1 MTPLTQT
8 SPASSRP
15 TSRNEQLR
23 KAFFRGD
30 ELGIDQPRYRQA
42 VRAFLDEL
50 LSSDI
55 REGDLTAR
63 ALRLSNDRVTARVLA
78 KAPGV
83 AAGIEEFSWLLGR
96 EGIEPTAQ
104 KRDGDLLGDG
114 DTLLEFS
121 GGRDD
126 LLALERVGLNL
137 LQRMSGIATLTRSY
151 QERVRRRNPEACV
164 VGTRKTP
171 WGLLDKRAL
180 HLGGGGTHR
189 LGLWDAILVKNNH
202 LALLANR
209 EEEAVPLAIDRA
221 WSSRNGAAFVEV
233 EVRSQESALAA
244 ARAFRRHQEAEP
256 NACPCLV
263 MLDHFSPADAAR
275 LVEALRRESLLERV
289 LVEVSGNIAENNLE
303 DYADCGA
310 DALSIGSL
318 THSAPVLDLCQRL

>member
-1 MTPLTQT
+1 
-8 SPASSRP
+8 
-15 TSRNEQLR
+15 
-23 KAFFRGD
+23 
-30 ELGIDQPRYRQA
+30 
-42 VRAFLDEL
+42 
-50 LSSDI
+50 LS
-55 REGDLTAR
+55 
-63 ALRLSNDRVTARVLA
+63 
-78 KAPGV
+78 
-83 AAGIEEFSWLLGR
+83 R
-96 EGIEPTAQ
+96 EGIESTLG

-114 DTLLEFS
+114 ETLLEFS

-151 QERVRRRNPEACV
+151 QERVRRHNPEALV

-189 LGLWDAILVKNNH
+189 LGLWDAILIKNNH

-221 WSSRNGAAFVEV
+221 WASRNGAAFVEV
-233 EVRSQESALAA
+233 EVRSQESALVA
-244 ARAFRRHQEAEP
+244 ARTFRRRQDTEP
-256 NACPCLV
+256 GACPCLV

-275 LVEALRRESLLERV
+275 LVETLRRENLLEHV
-289 LVEVSGNIAENNLE
+289 LIEASGNISESNLE
-303 DYADCGA
+303 DYADSGA

-318 THSAPVLDLCQRL
+318 THSALALDLCQRL

>member
-1 MTPLTQT
+1 M
-8 SPASSRP
+8 
-15 TSRNEQLR
+15 
-23 KAFFRGD
+23 
-30 ELGIDQPRYRQA
+30 DQPRYRQA
-42 VRAFLDEL
+42 VRVFLDEL

-55 REGDLTAR
+55 REGDVTAR

-78 KAPGV
+78 KEPGV
-83 AAGIEEFSWLLGR
+83 AAGIEEFSWLMGR
-96 EGIEPTAQ
+96 EGIEPIAH
-104 KRDGDLLGDG
+104 KRDGDAIDGG

-137 LQRMSGIATLTRSY
+137 LQRMSGIATLTRSF
-151 QERVRRRNPEACV
+151 QERVRRRNPEAVV

-189 LGLWDAILVKNNH
+189 LGLWDAILIKNNH

-209 EEEAVPLAIDRA
+209 EEEAVPLAIERA
-221 WSSRNGAAFVEV
+221 WASRNGTAFVEV
-233 EVRSQESALAA
+233 EVRSQASALAA
-244 ARAFRRHQEAEP
+244 AQAFRRHQETEP

-275 LVEALRRESLLERV
+275 LVEALRRENLLEHV
-289 LVEVSGNIAENNLE
+289 LIEASGNISESNIE
-303 DYADCGA
+303 DYAGCGA
-310 DALSIGSL
+310 DALSIGFL
-318 THSAPVLDLCQRL
+318 THSASVLDLCQRL